1 MKLNI
6 KMTAVFCA
14 IALVA
19 FSCEKTPTFTKA
31 EKGPDME
38 VVSQTVSTYM
48 GADITVNLNLTDK
61 DFALSTVKAFLYY
74 GETEVA
80 SETLRTKEEGSYVL
94 KIQAP
99 ILKEV
104 PDGTASLVLKAQNV
118 GLGITEDTLDVRLKR
133 PNFEAL
139 TIVDETGNKYEMKR
153 TSDYNYELTGDF
165 PAYVNAN
172 LVTPAFRSETSAGTE
187 AAEEVITLGWDGSA
201 LTAADGSELIPFGA
215 SIAGKYTL
223 KANVLDLI
231 VSPTG
236 SAAVVQCA
244 QYSQEQTMDFGKVVN
259 VESWTLDPDFFE
271 VDKDTKAV
279 TFRAVDGLY
288 RMAYD
293 TENLFVKVEPM
304 KDENNVLTLSEDGSG
319 AVWVIGA
326 NFGKPEIG
334 PGWNT
339 EDGAYPA
346 AQVSDKVYEFTLA
359 VPGQLA
365 ISGSEFKFFHQKG
378 WGGEFTK
385 ADFAEVNLDPA
396 FKMTDGGNIQTVDVQ
411 AGRGYRIVLDLTGG
425 VKAAKVS
432 YKEVEVAAGGLNI
445 TVNGEKALKMSADVY
460 KVTAVKVEKGG
471 AISFTGIDNPQ
482 EWTVDKDH
490 FAITAEGLKFNA
502 ISGWY
507 SFELNVKDKYVIV
520 RHVKSDGKAATYAN
534 EKAITFMGWGVGYP
548 TMASQLGWDSGLL
561 TTLAQIEDGVYQFTG
576 VACEKGDETIVGNC
590 WCYNADFSI
599 KFFGQ
604 AGWGVEWGT
613 VTLTDE
619 AKKYLTVDGNV
630 ELIVDHKEV
639 VDGEEKKVFK
649 PLELGATYRMTVT
662 NCSAVKDDKFDVTID
677 FRKL

>member
-1 MKLNI
+1 
-6 KMTAVFCA
+6 MTVVFCA
-14 IALVA
+14 IALAA

-48 GADITVNLNLTDK
+48 GAEITVKLNLTDK
-61 DFALSTVKAFLYY
+61 NFALSTVKASLYY

-80 SETLRTKEEGSYVL
+80 SETLRTKEEGSYEL

-118 GLGITEDTLDVRLKR
+118 GLGITEGTLDVALRR
-133 PNFEAL
+133 PNFGVL
-139 TIVDETGNKYEMKR
+139 TIVDEAGNKYEMKR
-153 TSDYNYELTGDF
+153 TADYSYELTGDF

-172 LVTPAFRSETSAGTE
+172 LVTPAFKSETSTGEE

-201 LTAADGSELIPFGA
+201 LTAAGGSELIPFGA

-223 KANVLDLI
+223 KANIFDLS

-236 SAAVVQCA
+236 SAAVISCA
-244 QYSQEQTMDFGKVVN
+244 HYSQGQKMNFGKVVN
-259 VESWTLDPDFFE
+259 VESWTLDPDFFD

-288 RMAYD
+288 RMTYD

-326 NFGKPEIG
+326 NFGKPVIG

-346 AQVSDKVYEFTLA
+346 VQVSDNVYEFTLA

-385 ADFAEVNLDPA
+385 ADFAEIKLDPA

-411 AGRGYRIVLDLTGG
+411 AGKGYRIILDLTGG

-432 YKEVEVAAGGLNI
+432 YKEVEVSAGGLNI
-445 TVNGEKALKMSADVY
+445 TVNGEKALKMSSDIY
-460 KVTAVKVEKGG
+460 KVTAVKVEKGS
-471 AISFTGIDNPQ
+471 AISFTGIDNPL
-482 EWTVDKDH
+482 EWTVDNDH

-520 RHVKSDGKAATYAN
+520 RQVKSDGKAATYAN

-548 TMASQLGWDSGLL
+548 AMASQLGWDSGLL

-576 VACEKGDETIVGNC
+576 VASEKGDETIVGNC
-590 WCYNADFSI
+590 WCYNADLSF

-619 AKKYLTVDGNV
+619 AKKYLAVDGNV
-630 ELIVDHKEV
+630 ELIVDHKEI
-639 VDGEEKKVFK
+639 VDGEETKAFK
-649 PLELGATYRMTVT
+649 PLDLGATYRMTVT
-662 NCSAVKDDKFDVTID
+662 NCSAVKDGKFDVTID